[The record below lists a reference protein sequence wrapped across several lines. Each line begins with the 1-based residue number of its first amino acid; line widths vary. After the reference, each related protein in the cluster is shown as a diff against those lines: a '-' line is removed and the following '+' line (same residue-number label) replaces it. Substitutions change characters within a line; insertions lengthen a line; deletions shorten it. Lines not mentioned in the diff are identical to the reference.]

1 MNDQSFFN
9 NLNPKQSLLLGIL
22 STIGILS
29 IGLNIVF
36 GVVLF
41 KKDGIVSPAVA
52 MNNPVSAQPAPNP
65 DAQQPAPT
73 PSGPQSFTITKD
85 NHVRGNF
92 NAPVTIVEFS
102 DFECP
107 FCERHF
113 GTLQQV
119 LKDYGD
125 KVRLVYKHF
134 PLSFH
139 PQAEKAAEAT
149 ECASEQ
155 GKFWE
160 MHDKIFSNQALLQ
173 GGVTQLKA
181 WAAELKLN
189 TSQFN
194 SCLDSGKTA
203 QKIAADQQE
212 GAAKGV
218 DGTPGTFI
226 NGQFVN
232 GGAIPYT
239 SFKQLIDQALQK

>member
-1 MNDQSFFN
+1 
-9 NLNPKQSLLLGIL
+9 
-22 STIGILS
+22 
-29 IGLNIVF
+29 
-36 GVVLF
+36 
-41 KKDGIVSPAVA
+41 
-52 MNNPVSAQPAPNP
+52 
-65 DAQQPAPT
+65 
-73 PSGPQSFTITKD
+73 
-85 NHVRGNF
+85 
-92 NAPVTIVEFS
+92 
-102 DFECP
+102 
-107 FCERHF
+107 
-113 GTLQQV
+113 
-119 LKDYGD
+119 
-125 KVRLVYKHF
+125 
-134 PLSFH
+134 
-139 PQAEKAAEAT
+139 
-149 ECASEQ
+149 
-155 GKFWE
+155 

>member
-9 NLNPKQSLLLGIL
+9 SLKPQQSLLLGML
-22 STIGILS
+22 STL
-29 IGLNIVF
+29 
-36 GVVLF
+36 
-41 KKDGIVSPAVA
+41 GIVSLGLNVVFGMMLLKKDSVISPARA
-52 MNNPVSAQPAPNP
+52 YDTTQPVPDVQPPS
-65 DAQQPAPT
+65 QPT
-73 PSGPQSFTITKD
+73 PAATGPQTFTITKD

-92 NAPVTIVEFS
+92 DAPVTIVEFS

-107 FCERHF
+107 YCERHY

-160 MHDKIFSNQALLQ
+160 MHDKIFENQALLQ

-181 WAAELKLN
+181 WAQDLKLN
-189 TSQFN
+189 TGAFN
-194 SCLDSGKTA
+194 TCLDSGKMA
-203 QKIAADQQE
+203 QMIAQDQQE
-212 GAAKGV
+212 GSTKGV

-226 NGQFVN
+226 NGQFVE

-239 SFKQLIDQALQK
+239 SFKLLIDAALAK